1 MKKIQKA
8 LFLLSLSL
16 TSIKMTHCA
25 EERESHVYETLRN
38 GASNTSFLTIGTYTG
53 SKLVSNFCKAIK
65 LTLFNKNCGDAET
78 IGRTFKPSAK
88 MLVQF
93 NFEILGAIATSL
105 ACNASLG
112 KTKESLD
119 YFGYGLI
126 LGAGF
131 ETFSR
136 ILSYLKEKNICAIC
150 LLHIDEE
157 AVLPTHRIQPCNH
170 SYHADCI
177 NQWFMRGNATCPTC
191 RATIPAEQRRVIT
204 D

>member
-1 MKKIQKA
+1 MKKIKKA

-16 TSIKMTHCA
+16 TSIKMTRCA
-25 EERESHVYETLRN
+25 EERESHMYETLRN
-38 GASNTSFLTIGTYTG
+38 GTSNTSFLTIGTYTG

-65 LTLFNKNCGDAET
+65 LSLFNKNCGDMET

-93 NFEILGAIATSL
+93 NVEILGVIATSL

-112 KTKESLD
+112 KTKESLA
-119 YFGYGLI
+119 YFVSGVA

-150 LLHIDEE
+150 LNPIDEE
-157 AVLPTHRIQPCNH
+157 AVFPEDIDKKIRPCNH
-170 SYHADCI
+170 SYHAGCI
-177 NQWFMRGNATCPTC
+177 NRWLENNTTCPNC
-191 RATIPAEQRRVIT
+191 RTEVIR